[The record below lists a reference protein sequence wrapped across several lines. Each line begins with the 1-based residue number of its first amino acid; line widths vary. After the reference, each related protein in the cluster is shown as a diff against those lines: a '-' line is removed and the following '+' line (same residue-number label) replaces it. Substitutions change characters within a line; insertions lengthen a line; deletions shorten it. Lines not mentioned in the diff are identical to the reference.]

1 MKCLHVDQLF
11 VDDVLRGVVSFS
23 LCSAF
28 PALLY
33 CAYVVMCCVAARED
47 IVGFYSTSPKVK
59 SNDLKVILIP

>member
-1 MKCLHVDQLF
+1 VSECSHVDQLF
-11 VDDVLRGVVSFS
+11 VDDVLR
-23 LCSAF
+23 AF
-28 PALLY
+28 PALLC